1 MCEPMELLEK
11 LTPDFV
17 FPDERGLLVQIC
29 RSGYEQINAVF
40 TKKGAV
46 RGNFHYHEHT
56 REAFF
61 VLSGKI
67 KVTAALGAQREECVF
82 ETGDM
87 FLVKEYVRHS
97 FEYLED
103 TYLVGLYTRGVEN
116 PDGKKDICTDPDR
129 R

>member
-1 MCEPMELLEK
+1 MEMCEHMELIEK
-11 LTPDFV
+11 LIPDFIY
-17 FPDERGLLVQIC
+17 PDERGLLVQIC

-46 RGNFHYHEHT
+46 RGNFHYHKNT
-56 REAFF
+56 REVFF
-61 VLSGKI
+61 VLSGKV
-67 KVTAALGAQREECVF
+67 KVITVLGSLREEGIF

-103 TYLVGLYTRGVEN
+103 TYLVGLYTVPVESA
-116 PDGKKDICTDPDR
+116 DGEKDIHTD
-129 R
+129 